1 MSLDKIQIISKGDT
15 MSSETTKAKPA
26 EKISSSIK
34 KHKSFYLMLL
44 PAVLFLLVFAYLPM
58 LNLKSGGVLL
68 AFKHYRF
75 NTSFLDMEWVGFK
88 WFVKLFN
95 QNDFWRVLR
104 NTLFISFGHLLISF
118 PAPIILALIM
128 NEVRREKVKKFFQTV
143 YTFPHFLSWIIVAGI
158 LRGML
163 LTDGT
168 INSLMAQIGLERI
181 SFLSSLDWI
190 RPIIFSS
197 AVWKGV
203 GWGTIIYLATIAGIN
218 SSQYEAAL
226 IDGANRWQRIRY
238 ITWPG
243 IKGTA
248 TILLVLQVGSI
259 LNAGFDQIFQLTN
272 DLNYKIVDILDIY
285 LYKYAFGKGANYGL
299 VTAAGLLKSVVNFTL
314 LLTAN
319 HIVKKMGQESVL

>member
-1 MSLDKIQIISKGDT
+1 M
-15 MSSETTKAKPA
+15 TTKV
-26 EKISSSIK
+26 EKRKRRDKLKSAIK
-34 KHKSFYLMLL
+34 KNKSFYLMIL
-44 PAVLFLLVFAYLPM
+44 PAALFLFVFAYLPM
-58 LNLKSGGVLL
+58 FNLQSGGVLL

-75 NTSFLDMEWVGFK
+75 NTSFLDMEWVGLK
-88 WFVKLFN
+88 WFMKLFA
-95 QNDFWRVLR
+95 QNDFWRVIK
-104 NTLFISFGHLLISF
+104 NTLIISFGHLLISF
-118 PAPIILALIM
+118 PAPIILALMM
-128 NEVRREKVKKFFQTV
+128 NEIRREKLKRFFQTI
-143 YTFPHFLSWIIVAGI
+143 YTFPHFLSWIIVIGV
-158 LRGML
+158 LRGLL

-168 INSLMAQIGLERI
+168 INVLLAEIGIERI
-181 SFLSSLDWI
+181 SFLTNLSWI

-197 AVWKGV
+197 AVWKSV
-203 GWGTIIYLATIAGIN
+203 GWGTIIYLATIAGIS

-272 DLNYKIVDILDIY
+272 DLNYKVVDILDVY
-285 LYKYAFGKGANYGL
+285 LFKYAFSKGANYGL

-319 HIVKKMGQESVL
+319 HVVKKMGQESVL

>member
-1 MSLDKIQIISKGDT
+1 MRSGNKK
-15 MSSETTKAKPA
+15 TKPLGQVITAV
-26 EKISSSIK
+26 K
-34 KHKSFYLMLL
+34 KNKSFYFMLL
-44 PAVLFLLVFAYLPM
+44 PAVLFLLVFSYLPM
-58 LNLKSGGVLL
+58 FNLKSGGVLL

-75 NTSFLDMEWVGFK
+75 NTSFLDMEWVGLK

-104 NTLFISFGHLLISF
+104 NTLIISFGHLMISF
-118 PAPIILALIM
+118 PAPIILALMM
-128 NEVRREKVKKFFQTV
+128 NEVRREKVKRFFQTIF
-143 YTFPHFLSWIIVAGI
+143 TFPNFLSWIIVAGI

-168 INSLMAQIGLERI
+168 INTVLAQMGMERV
-181 SFLSSLDWI
+181 SFLTNLDWI

-197 AVWKGV
+197 AVWKNV
-203 GWGTIIYLATIAGIN
+203 GWGTIIYLATIAGID

-226 IDGANRWQRIRY
+226 IDGASRWQRIRY
-238 ITWPG
+238 VTWPG

-299 VTAAGLLKSVVNFTL
+299 VTAAGLLKSVVNFSL

>member
-1 MSLDKIQIISKGDT
+1 METKVKKRKRKDKLKS
-15 MSSETTKAKPA
+15 A
-26 EKISSSIK
+26 IK
-34 KHKSFYLMLL
+34 KNKSFYLMIL
-44 PAVLFLLVFAYLPM
+44 PAALFLFVFAYLPM
-58 LNLKSGGVLL
+58 FNLKSGGVLL

-88 WFVKLFN
+88 WFIKLFA
-95 QNDFWRVLR
+95 QNDFWRVIK
-104 NTLFISFGHLLISF
+104 NTLIISFGHLLISF
-118 PAPIILALIM
+118 PAPIILALMM
-128 NEVRREKVKKFFQTV
+128 NEIRREKLKRFFQTI
-143 YTFPHFLSWIIVAGI
+143 YTFPHFLSWIIVIGV
-158 LRGML
+158 LRGLL

-168 INSLMAQIGLERI
+168 INVLLAEIGVERI
-181 SFLSSLDWI
+181 SFLTNLSWI

-197 AVWKGV
+197 AVWKSV
-203 GWGTIIYLATIAGIN
+203 GWGTIIYLATIAGIS

-226 IDGANRWQRIRY
+226 IDGANRWQRIKY

-272 DLNYKIVDILDIY
+272 DLNYKIVDILDVY
-285 LYKYAFGKGANYGL
+285 LFKYAFSKGANYGL

-319 HIVKKMGQESVL
+319 HVVKKMGQESVL